1 MSVIKRT
8 IGPLSYISSKS
19 WFVARHHDLQEVV
32 KSQVAVSFAVE
43 VFDNTIT
50 VRFINFFDLV
60 LTEEVE
66 DINTGY
72 NAVFVAIY
80 TLKC

>member
-19 WFVARHHDLQEVV
+19 WFIAWHHDLQEVV
-32 KSQVAVSFAVE
+32 KRQVAVSFAVE

-66 DINTGY
+66 DINTCY